1 VSIGFFKRRLKYER
15 EMGFWILN
23 FGLVSHWVIQLN
35 EIKFNRGER
44 RGALLGARGAEAAKP
59 KKRTQ

>member
-1 VSIGFFKRRLKYER
+1 
-15 EMGFWILN
+15 MGFWILN